1 MADIEFDMDVI
12 DQMLDDHDHDH
23 LHDDHSHS
31 HDDGHAHHEA
41 LTASQIKTFKIV
53 FLFVYLLISYLGLLP
68 RVLGSCRRSKAALSF
83 MNCFAAG
90 VFLSIGLIHLI
101 PEGNDQY
108 DGWAAEEMISDPFP
122 LYYTLTFVGILASV
136 LIDKVW
142 FA

>member
-1 MADIEFDMDVI
+1 MAGDH
-12 DQMLDDHDHDH
+12 DDHDHGH
-23 LHDDHSHS
+23 LHDLLDDH
-31 HDDGHAHHEA
+31 HHHHG
-41 LTASQIKTFKIV
+41 LTLSQVKTFKII
-53 FLFVYLLISYLGLLP
+53 FLFVYLFISYLGLIP

-90 VFLSIGLIHLI
+90 VFVSIGLIHLI

-108 DGWAAEEMISDPFP
+108 DGWAADEGIEDAFP

-136 LIDKVW
+136 LIDKVL